1 MFEVKRNSRN
11 IQEIHLQFNSQKDTR
26 KLLLLS
32 DIHFDNPH
40 CDRELLKKDLDK
52 ALEDDAGICIF
63 GDLFCC
69 MMGNYDPRKV
79 KGNLMPCHDGPNYFD
94 LVVEEAVEWW
104 RPYANNLI
112 LVCPGNHETAI
123 MKRQEI
129 DLIDRFTTMLRI
141 AEPDCNVS
149 AGGYGNWMRVFCSL
163 HNARNSFTIYS
174 HHGYG
179 SGGAFSQQIT
189 AFQKYFMQCDA
200 DVYIAGHIH
209 KKGTFPIVRSML
221 NQSMKIKN
229 QKIDMIRCGTY
240 KDEFIDGAEG
250 WAVEKGMGPR
260 PMGGYWM
267 EISVNRDSTINRKIY
282 ET

>member
-1 MFEVKRNSRN
+1 M
-11 IQEIHLQFNSQKDTR
+11 QEIHISVYNSQKDI
-26 KLLLLS
+26 KKLLLLLS

-40 CDRELLKKDLDK
+40 CNRDLLKKDLDK

-69 MMGNYDPRKV
+69 MHGAIMTPGKV
-79 KGNLMPCHDGPNYFD
+79 KGNLLPQHDGTNYFD

-112 LVCPGNHETAI
+112 LVCPGNHETAV

-129 DLIDRFTTMLRI
+129 DLIDRFTTMLRMV
-141 AEPDCNVS
+141 EPDCNVS
-149 AGGYGNWMRVFCSL
+149 AGGYGNWMRVYCRQCMVR
-163 HNARNSFTIYS
+163 RNSFTIYS

-189 AFQKYFMQCDA
+189 AFQKYFLQCDA

-209 KKGTFPIVRSML
+209 KKDAFPYHEIRSTL
-221 NQSMKIKN
+221 KQS
-229 QKIDMIRCGTY
+229 RCSLRLS
-240 KDEFIDGAEG
+240 KD
-250 WAVEKGMGPR
+250 R
-260 PMGGYWM
+260 Y
-267 EISVNRDSTINRKIY
+267 DSLRHIQG
-282 ET
+282 